1 VIPRFSKVWKSG
13 VLFLPR
19 LGKSG
24 NVSHMT
30 RPTPTQAYCITCK
43 KVVPAAVLEET
54 GRLYLE
60 QTCPQ
65 CGTRRSLIEHD
76 AKLYK
81 HWETIRRPHRPPPKF
96 QTAEN
101 KGCPFDCGLCPNHRQ
116 KSCITLIEVTTACDL
131 GCPVCYAESG
141 AGEFQPLETIERM
154 LDAAVDSADGQPDVL
169 QISGG
174 EPTCH
179 PQILNI
185 LRAAMKRPF
194 KYVML
199 NTNGLALQNGTLD
212 VAELAKLGN
221 GVEVYLQFD
230 GLDDTIYTELRGR
243 PLLAEKMAV
252 LDQLAKHKIPATL
265 VATLRRGLNLEQIG
279 DLLRY
284 ALNHSAVRGINYQCE
299 AFFGRNPAAGA
310 PPERVTQTEVVN
322 VLSHTANE
330 LLSVED
336 VLPLSC
342 GLACMVYLENLSN
355 GWKPVPRELASAW
368 EKNPLTTTIEDLY
381 EAAATACLC
390 KRGDLL
396 ASLARRLP
404 KNLLS
409 QSIQS
414 RSQLVQE
421 RFFHIT
427 IAGFLDGW
435 NFDLN
440 RACRECAHVMQPDGT
455 KIPFSAFNTIYRS
468 DCV

>member
-1 VIPRFSKVWKSG
+1 MTYPISTKV
-13 VLFLPR
+13 
-19 LGKSG
+19 
-24 NVSHMT
+24 
-30 RPTPTQAYCITCK
+30 YCITCET
-43 KVVPAAVLEET
+43 VVPATVLEEA

-76 AKLYK
+76 AELYN
-81 HWETIRRPHRPPPKF
+81 HWEKIRRPHRPPPKF
-96 QTAEN
+96 QTLE
-101 KGCPFDCGLCPNHRQ
+101 KTGCPFDCGLCANHRQ

-131 GCPVCYAESG
+131 GCPVCYAGSG
-141 AGEFQPLETIERM
+141 EEEFQSLETIERM
-154 LDAAVDSADGQPDVL
+154 LDAAVDSANGQPDVL

-179 PQILNI
+179 PQILDI

-221 GVEVYLQFD
+221 GFEVYLQFD
-230 GLDDTIYTELRGR
+230 GLDDAIYTELRGR
-243 PLLAEKMAV
+243 PLLAEKTAA
-252 LDQLAKHKIPATL
+252 LNQLALHKIPATL
-265 VATLRRGLNLEQIG
+265 VATLRRGLNVEQVG
-279 DLLRY
+279 DMLRF
-284 ALNHSAVRGINYQCE
+284 ALHHPAVRGMNYQCE
-299 AFFGRNPAAGA
+299 AFFGRNPETGH

-322 VLSHTANE
+322 VLSRTASE
-330 LLSVED
+330 LLSIED

-355 GWKPVPRELASAW
+355 VWKPIPRELASAW
-368 EKNPLTTTIEDLY
+368 EKNPLTTTVEDIY
-381 EAAATACLC
+381 EAARDACLC
-390 KRGDLL
+390 KKSALL
-396 ASLARRLP
+396 ASLAKRLP
-404 KNLLS
+404 KNLME
-409 QSIQS
+409 QSVKS
-414 RSQLVQE
+414 RSNLVHE

-455 KIPFSAFNTIYRS
+455 KIPFSAYNTIYRRP
-468 DCV
+468 CV

>member
-1 VIPRFSKVWKSG
+1 
-13 VLFLPR
+13 
-19 LGKSG
+19 
-24 NVSHMT
+24 MT
-30 RPTPTQAYCITCK
+30 HPTQAYCITCK
-43 KVVPAAVLEET
+43 KVVPAAVLEEA

-60 QTCPQ
+60 QACPE
-65 CGTRRSLIEHD
+65 CGSWRSLIEHD
-76 AKLYK
+76 AELYK

-96 QTAEN
+96 QTLEN

-131 GCPVCYAESG
+131 GCPVCYAGSG
-141 AGEFQPLETIERM
+141 TGEFQPLETIERM

-174 EPTCH
+174 EPACH
-179 PQILNI
+179 PQILEI

-199 NTNGLALQNGTLD
+199 NTNGLSLQNGTLD

-221 GVEVYLQFD
+221 GFEIYLQFD
-230 GLDDTIYTELRGR
+230 GLDDAVYTELRGR
-243 PLLAEKMAV
+243 PLLAEKTAA
-252 LDQLAKHKIPATL
+252 LDQLARHKIPATL
-265 VATLRRGLNLEQIG
+265 VATLRRGLNLEQVG
-279 DLLRY
+279 DLLRF
-284 ALNHSAVRGINYQCE
+284 ALNHPAVRGMNYQCE
-299 AFFGRNPAAGA
+299 AFFGRNPAVGA

-322 VLSHTANE
+322 VLSRTAGE
-330 LLSVED
+330 LLGVED

-342 GLACMVYLENLSN
+342 GLACMVYLEKFSKV
-355 GWKPVPRELASAW
+355 WKPIPRELASAW
-368 EKNPLTTTIEDLY
+368 EKNPLTTTLEDIY
-381 EAAATACLC
+381 EAAANACFC

-396 ASLARRLP
+396 ASLAQRLP

-414 RSQLVQE
+414 RSALVQE

-435 NFDLN
+435 NFDIN

-455 KIPFSAFNTIYRS
+455 KIPFSAFDTLYRS
-468 DCV
+468 DRV